1 MTTGKNIQPTDTQP
15 TDSWHIVKQVDGH
28 CKIVSQTEL
37 AQGRDQTK
45 TWGPFTNRADA
56 IAKRVGLIRA
66 GKCLP
71 Q

>member
-1 MTTGKNIQPTDTQP
+1 MTTAASENTQP
-15 TDSWHIVKQVDGH
+15 TESWHIVKQTDGH
-28 CKIVSQTEL
+28 CEIVSQTEL
-37 AQGRDQTK
+37 VKVQDQA